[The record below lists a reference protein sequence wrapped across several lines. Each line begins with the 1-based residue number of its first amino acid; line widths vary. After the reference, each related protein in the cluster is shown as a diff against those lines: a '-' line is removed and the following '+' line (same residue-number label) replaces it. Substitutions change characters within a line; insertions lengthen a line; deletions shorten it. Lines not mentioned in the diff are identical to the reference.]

1 MKKGGEKGYNEIP
14 QVIPKFACKVMK
26 RCATV
31 HLVIEQICIKIDIVF
46 SYDDGINFLLSRTAQ

>member
-46 SYDDGINFLLSRTAQ
+46 SYDDGINFDYSKT